1 MATTTAT
8 YDVIICGAGSGGG
21 YLAGQIAAN
30 ASVLI
35 LESGPS
41 PGGAPNFGVGS
52 QARRIFSTQMNVG
65 QFIPDGMYSFG
76 NGANSWQYPL
86 QANASDPTSPGITR
100 EARVVGGGS
109 YINVGAWIRP
119 WASDWTGFAAATGVT
134 GWTKAAFEPYF
145 EQAEQVLSVRRDP
158 QSYWNPGAVSFYQTA
173 NSMGI
178 PTFVTASNRNTGC
191 IYCGH
196 RNDAG
201 MPCKYDALMSTTITQ
216 IPKAVAAGAVLVG
229 NATVQQVVITNGVA
243 TGVIYTDV
251 NGNTITAN
259 ARKLVVLSAGAIGT
273 PLIMFSSGINLINP
287 NVGKNLRAHP
297 GMSLEAFMQPGTEW
311 NVDRGYQW
319 NVYNYGMNSNGT
331 PGDTLIYA
339 ASSFPNTP
347 WLSCQVGNY
356 GVPYKNLMR
365 QFRSRLGAWIFLTTP
380 NVSGRVIGFVGNPL
394 VQYNMVGLDGNLEPK
409 SAADMSL
416 ALKQCVSI
424 FNKMGA
430 YAVDPEVAVPT
441 KQLLSTMTL
450 KVPAAGLFHSQ
461 GTASAGASPSNSVVD
476 SNGMSHDIQN
486 LMVCDASIIPA
497 PIHANT
503 NAITMAIAARA
514 GDFVNTQILGVKAS
528 AVAASV
534 QPAVVATEVN
544 Q

>member
-1 MATTTAT
+1 M
-8 YDVIICGAGSGGG
+8 GFRPG
-21 YLAGQIAAN
+21 LA
-30 ASVLI
+30 
-35 LESGPS
+35 S
-41 PGGAPNFGVGS
+41 P
-52 QARRIFSTQMNVG
+52 
-65 QFIPDGMYSFG
+65 
-76 NGANSWQYPL
+76 
-86 QANASDPTSPGITR
+86 
-100 EARVVGGGS
+100 
-109 YINVGAWIRP
+109 
-119 WASDWTGFAAATGVT
+119 AATGVA

-145 EQAEQVLSVRRDP
+145 QQAEQVLSVRRDP

-173 NSMGI
+173 NAMGV

-259 ARKLVVLSAGAIGT
+259 ARKLVVHVGRPAIGT
-273 PLIMFSSGINLINP
+273 PLIMFSSGINLMNP

-297 GMSLEAFMQPGTEW
+297 GMSLEAFMAPGTEW

-356 GVPYKNLMR
+356 GVPYKELMR

-380 NVSGRVIGFVGNPL
+380 NVSGRVLGQVGSPF

-416 ALKQCVSI
+416 ALNQCVAI

-430 YAVDPEVAVPT
+430 SAVDPEVAVPT

-461 GTASAGASPSNSVVD
+461 GTASAAASP
-476 SNGMSHDIQN
+476 
-486 LMVCDASIIPA
+486 APRWWIP
-497 PIHANT
+497 
-503 NAITMAIAARA
+503 
-514 GDFVNTQILGVKAS
+514 
-528 AVAASV
+528 
-534 QPAVVATEVN
+534 TECPGTSRI
-544 Q
+544 